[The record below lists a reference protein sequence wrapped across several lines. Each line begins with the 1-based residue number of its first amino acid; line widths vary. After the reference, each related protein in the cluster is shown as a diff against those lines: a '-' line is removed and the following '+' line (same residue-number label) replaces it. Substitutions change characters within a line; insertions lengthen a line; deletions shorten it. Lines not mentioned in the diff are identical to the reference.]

1 MRKALAAHRGEW
13 LGVAAVFLSVCVA
26 YGPAIGGGFVWDDDA
41 HVTRAE
47 LRPVQGL
54 WRIWSEPGATQQYY
68 PVLHSAFWLEHRL
81 WADSP
86 LGYHLLN
93 VLLHASAACLFALA
107 LRRLWECP
115 ARPAG
120 TPGAAPGA
128 EWLAACLFALHP
140 VNVESVAWVS
150 EQKNTLSAVFYLGAA
165 IAYLGFSNAPRQGS
179 RRLLYA
185 LGSALFILAI
195 LTKSV
200 TATLPA
206 ALCVAIWWSRGRL
219 PRRDVLCLLPW
230 AAVGACSGLFTA
242 WMERRFIGA
251 QGPEFALSFLQR
263 CVVAGRALWFY
274 LGKLLWPSGFIFIY
288 PRWSVDAKAGWM
300 CAYPVAALGLLGAAW
315 ILWRFRRSVR
325 GPLAAALFFGGSLF
339 PVLGFLNVYPF
350 RFSFVAD
357 HFQYLAGLGF
367 FALAA
372 GGAAALWRRL
382 AAPLRPVL
390 PALAAGILGVLGVLT
405 WRLCFDYRDAET
417 LYRATLA
424 RNPGAWLADTN
435 LGSVLMA
442 RGDLGEAEIHYRAAE
457 KGEPNNQ
464 ATHFDL
470 GKLLLQQGRLQ
481 EAIDE
486 FSEALRLQPRD
497 VEARDNLGVAL
508 AETGREGEAEA
519 QFREAIRLQPGNP
532 TARYNLAVAL
542 QNGGRLDEA
551 ARSYEEALRLRP
563 DYPEAR
569 RALMQVR
576 SLREPSGPG
585 ELGR

>member
-1 MRKALAAHRGEW
+1 MMKPLSAKRGRW
-13 LGVAAVFLSVCVA
+13 PGVAAVFLSVCAA

-41 HVTRAE
+41 HVTRAA
-47 LRPVQGL
+47 LRGVRGL

-86 LGYHLLN
+86 LGYHVLN
-93 VLLHASAACLFALA
+93 VLLHASAACLFALV
-107 LRRLWECP
+107 LRRLWDSQ
-115 ARPAG
+115 ARPPG
-120 TPGAAPGA
+120 TPAAAPGA

-165 IAYLGFSNAPRQGS
+165 MAYLGFSNPPRQGS
-179 RRLLYA
+179 RWSLYA
-185 LGSALFILAI
+185 LGSALFALAL

-219 PRRDVLCLLPW
+219 PRRDLLCLLPW
-230 AAVGACSGLFTA
+230 AAAGACSGLFTA
-242 WMERRFIGA
+242 WMERHFIGA
-251 QGPEFALSFLQR
+251 QGPEFALSLLQR

-274 LGKLLWPSGFIFIY
+274 LGRLLWPSGFVFIY
-288 PRWSVDAKAGWM
+288 PRWSIDAKAGWM

-315 ILWRFRRSVR
+315 ILWRFRRSAR

-357 HFQYLAGLGF
+357 HFQYLASLGF
-367 FALAA
+367 FALVA
-372 GGAAALWRRL
+372 GGADALWRRL
-382 AAPLRPVL
+382 PAPVRPIL
-390 PALAAGILGVLGVLT
+390 PAAAAGMLGVLGVLT
-405 WRLCFDYRDAET
+405 WRLCLDYRDAET

-424 RNPGAWLADTN
+424 RNPGAWLADMN
-435 LGSVLMA
+435 LGSVLME
-442 RGDLGEAEIHYRAAE
+442 RGRLAEAEIHYRAAE
-457 KGEPNNQ
+457 KEEPGNQ
-464 ATHFDL
+464 PTHFDL
-470 GKLLLQQGRLQ
+470 GKLLLQQGRPQ
-481 EAIDE
+481 EAVGEFDE
-486 FSEALRLQPRD
+486 AVRLLPGD
-497 VEARDNLGVAL
+497 AEARDNLGVAL
-508 AETGREGEAEA
+508 AETGRAGEAEA
-519 QFREAIRLQPGNP
+519 QFREAIRLQPDNP

-542 QNGGRLDEA
+542 QNGGRAEEA

-569 RALMQVR
+569 RALN
-576 SLREPSGPG
+576 SLRAQALPA